1 MTVRGDAMLVRLSA
15 KKLLDL
21 RDAHGFSVGSVH
33 GTVWLTQSNDVRD
46 IILEPGESFE
56 LDRPGLAL
64 VTALTNATIVVTR
77 ARTAKRLQGRA
88 LFATNADDPVQA
100 A

>member
-1 MTVRGDAMLVRLSA
+1 MLVRLSA

-21 RDAHGFSVGSVH
+21 HDAQGFSVGSVR
-33 GTVWLTQSNDVRD
+33 GTVWVTQSNDVRD
-46 IILEPGESFE
+46 IVLEPGESFE

-77 ARTAKRLQGRA
+77 AMTAKRLQSRA
-88 LFATNADDPVQA
+88 HFATNTDDPVQA